1 MFLKRKAQST
11 LEYVVILVGI
21 VIAVIAAKSLV
32 GNKVQKMGE
41 DAGATIDKAT
51 TTFSSTLDGYGEK

>member
-1 MFLKRKAQST
+1 MLEGKKAQST

-21 VIAVIAAKSLV
+21 VIAVMAAKTLI

-51 TTFSSTLDGYGEK
+51 TNFVSTLDGYGER